1 MVFIFEGFSN
11 ILSKC
16 EVDILGNVAVVTQMD
31 MSERPGTSVTNAAET
46 IAEDICNKFKIP
58 YKKLIFIEHYKDES
72 FGQETYS
79 LVNFDID
86 CNKFLNPK
94 WKRISLETVAE
105 IINTK
110 SGYEDI
116 EKFVVDNKKSLELTY
131 KTRNAFLQAICPHS
145 HYIKSFDDNKDHC
158 YACDILKEEAPESK

>member
-1 MVFIFEGFSN
+1 MVFIFKGSFN
-11 ILSKC
+11 RPGKC

-31 MSERPGTSVTNAAET
+31 MSERPGISITNAAET
-46 IAEDICNKFKIP
+46 IAEDICNRFNIP
-58 YKKLIFIEHYKDES
+58 CKKLIFIEHYKDVS

-86 CNKFLNPK
+86 SDKFLNPK

-105 IINTK
+105 IIRTK
-110 SGYEDI
+110 SDYEDI
-116 EKFVVDNKKSLELTY
+116 ENFVVDNKKSLELTY

-145 HYIKSFDDNKDHC
+145 HYIKSFDDKKDHC
-158 YACDILKEEAPESK
+158 YACDILKGEAPESK